1 MNIATPRRCHFFAVS
16 MVLVAAL
23 TPCTAETGRQKS
35 WAMFESAAKSTK
47 VSERKVGI
55 SALGLLTND
64 RHARE
69 LAENALGDP
78 KPEIRAAA
86 ATALGQMHAVE
97 SIPKLQALLTD
108 KKMAVVMAAARS
120 LRDLRDKTAAYA
132 IYYEILIGERKG
144 EGLIAEQLDTLHD
157 PRELARIGFEEG
169 IGYVPFAGIGWD
181 AWRYTHKK
189 NPHPPRAIAATLL
202 AHDPNPKTGPA
213 LLKAATSDKDWIVRS
228 AAVESLAQR
237 GDPSFVDHLILS
249 LFDSNIHVRYTAAAA
264 VIRLSELQETNLH
277 KEVGKG
283 LEVSQPR

>member
-1 MNIATPRRCHFFAVS
+1 MTIAFPMRFHFFAVS
-16 MVLVAAL
+16 IILFAVLV
-23 TPCTAETGRQKS
+23 PCKAETGRQKS

-55 SALGLLTND
+55 GALGLLTND

-78 KPEIRAAA
+78 KPEVRATA

-97 SIPKLQALLTD
+97 SIPKLQAVLTD

-132 IYYEILIGERKG
+132 IYYEILIGERRG
-144 EGLIAEQLDTLHD
+144 EGMIAEQLDTLHD
-157 PRELARIGFEEG
+157 PKELAKIGFEEG

-202 AHDPNPKTGPA
+202 AHDPNPRTGPA

-237 GDPSFVDHLILS
+237 GDPSFVDNLILC

-264 VIRLSELQETNLH
+264 VIRLSQVQEANVH
-277 KEVGKG
+277 KEAGKG
-283 LEVSQPR
+283 AEAK